1 MDTLKT
7 GALIR
12 RLRTEHGLTQR
23 ELAEGV
29 GVSDK
34 AVRNG
39 SAEADAPTWR
49 FCLRWRR
56 SLARRW
62 KRCSPEASPP
72 TGDQEEA

>member
-34 AVRNG
+34 AVSKWERG
-39 SAEADAPTWR
+39 GGCPTWR